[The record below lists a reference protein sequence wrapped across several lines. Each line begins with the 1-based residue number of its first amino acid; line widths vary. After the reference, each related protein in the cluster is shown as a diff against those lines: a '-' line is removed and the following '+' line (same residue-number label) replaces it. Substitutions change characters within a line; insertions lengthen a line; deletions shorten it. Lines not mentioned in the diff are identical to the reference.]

1 MFNAS
6 WQRVECS
13 ASWQR
18 VECSMLA
25 GRASGVFNASWQRV
39 ECSMLAELAGR
50 GWSVQC

>member
-1 MFNAS
+1 MFN
-6 WQRVECS
+6 

-25 GRASGVFNASWQRV
+25 GRMLAGGVFNASWQRV
-39 ECSMLAELAGR
+39 ECSMLAGR